1 MLVVAGCGSTSD
13 ETIVSNQDIKIVE
26 VDPSGSSVQPTKEP
40 TNTPDPTSTST
51 PTPTPTSNPSKT
63 HIPVQP
69 TKEPTGTPKPTF
81 TPTRMPTAT
90 ALPDEE
96 LDIPNDSI
104 SEIKSLPD
112 ELTETFEFQIAQE
125 ITGKKIGR
133 RVRIEIPSDF
143 DPGKTYPILFL
154 FHGMGGRIEG
164 LSNYNQ
170 KRGTSAESICRGN
183 CIGVIPQGHLSPW
196 NLPSWNLA
204 VQGVNDG
211 LESNADDVAFVE
223 AIIKELSKYPQ
234 INTSKV
240 FGIGYSNGAGMVQIL
255 AAESDLFQGVAA
267 FATNL
272 IHGREPK
279 NKEHKVMV
287 LQFHGMRDLV
297 IPYNGG
303 LSIQGHVFVDAEKSA
318 RIWAEH
324 NECDLKPSV
333 NISLEGD
340 KTIEYSNCGE
350 GKKVFHIGVKNG
362 RHDVARP
369 NKEYLDITW
378 SLFETLL

>member
-13 ETIVSNQDIKIVE
+13 ETIVPNQDIKIVE

-40 TNTPDPTSTST
+40 TGTPKPTST

-125 ITGKKIGR
+125 ISGKKIGR

-143 DPGKTYPILFL
+143 DPVKTYPILFL

-204 VQGVNDG
+204 VEGVNDG

-287 LQFHGMRDLV
+287 E
-297 IPYNGG
+297 
-303 LSIQGHVFVDAEKSA
+303 S
-318 RIWAEH
+318 
-324 NECDLKPSV
+324 LKR
-333 NISLEGD
+333 GD
-340 KTIEYSNCGE
+340 KVVTSGGITGKVERLYKNDLQALVGYE
-350 GKKVFHIGVKNG
+350 G
-362 RHDVARP
+362 
-369 NKEYLDITW
+369 
-378 SLFETLL
+378 